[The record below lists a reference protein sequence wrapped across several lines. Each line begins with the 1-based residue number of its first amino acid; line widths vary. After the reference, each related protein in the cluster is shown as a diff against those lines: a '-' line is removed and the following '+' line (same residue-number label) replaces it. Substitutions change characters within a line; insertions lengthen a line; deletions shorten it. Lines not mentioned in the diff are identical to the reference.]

1 MIISKLADY
10 YWLYIEATPLKGGKK
25 AGESNYKSFYT
36 FETEPQLFEKI
47 LESRI
52 HRNDILRKQKQ
63 GQSGSGRTK
72 KTKVKRKVK
81 RKRSRRR

>member
-1 MIISKLADY
+1 MCLRLRNDISTSRPIDY

-47 LESRI
+47 LSLEYTVMI
-52 HRNDILRKQKQ
+52 FCVNKNKDNLDLVEQKRLK
-63 GQSGSGRTK
+63 SN
-72 KTKVKRKVK
+72 VK
-81 RKRSRRR
+81 